1 MILIL
6 SHVHRCQGRYI
17 YMCFI
22 FKEVTLSSSIPN
34 NFELPVDRHVLSNGL
49 RVLLHKDSS
58 SPVVCVAVY
67 YHVGM
72 RSEPKGRTGFAHLF
86 EHLMFQGSQQ
96 LGKMELVSQVQSVG
110 GTLNGSTRF
119 DFTNYWEVVPS
130 HALELV
136 LWMEADRMRGPNITE
151 TELVNQ
157 RDVVKNEIKVNV
169 LNRPYGTFPW
179 LDVQEHAFDNWHN
192 NHNGYGDM
200 VDLDAADLKDVEEFF
215 YRYYS
220 PRNAVLCIA
229 GDFETEEAL
238 GYAEKY
244 FADISAQEL
253 PMPVDISESEQS
265 QERNIHKIDKMASRP
280 ALAVAYRTPERGTKE
295 FYALGLLNS
304 ILTVGDDSL
313 LRQRLVRQ
321 KGYTSSVSGSMNF
334 LGHMHNAETPLV
346 YTTSL
351 IHDQDVSPDQILDD
365 MDEVIASLKSDDF
378 DEDLLVRAKTKVRSG
393 LYGLLSGSGY
403 PRFGVADLLSSFELL
418 EGNAENAADIPRRF
432 DEVSADDLVRTA
444 SNYLVPENRTIIRLE
459 AGVSP

>member
-6 SHVHRCQGRYI
+6 THVHRCQGRYI

-22 FKEVTLSSSIPN
+22 FKEVTLSSSSPT

-49 RVLLHKDSS
+49 RILLHKDSS

-151 TELVNQ
+151 TELANQ

-244 FADISAQEL
+244 FADIPAQEL
-253 PMPVDISESEQS
+253 PVPVDISESDQS
-265 QERNIHKIDKMASRP
+265 EERNIHKIDKMASRP

-346 YTTSL
+346 HTTSL

-418 EGNAENAADIPRRF
+418 EGNAENASDIPRRF